1 MMFLSIALVAWTAAV
16 PYSAPPVGPFPAS
29 PVTRIDTVT
38 QELIAI
44 ALPRGGSGLMWRGA
58 RRFDVR
64 VVKPLYEADIPNTDV
79 VVFVLL
85 AAHAGT
91 TTVLYGLTNGEHP
104 KAYRAARFK
113 ITVAPRD

>member
-1 MMFLSIALVAWTAAV
+1 MLVRAV
-16 PYSAPPVGPFPAS
+16 LEF
-29 PVTRIDTVT
+29 
-38 QELIAI
+38 
-44 ALPRGGSGLMWRGA
+44 
-58 RRFDVR
+58 
-64 VVKPLYEADIPNTDV
+64 
-79 VVFVLL
+79 VFVLL